1 MRSSF
6 SRCLAI
12 VALGLVFIGSG
23 CSSQGATTT
32 SLDTGEV
39 SGFPTTTPGSSSPG
53 EAVLAVAAAPFEDLD
68 PAAASTTGDI
78 LLLHQIYDWL
88 VEVDGDGSLRPGL
101 ALRWEESG
109 STGWAFTL
117 RPNVVFHDGDTF
129 DSKDVVFTFQRLRD
143 LALAASPGH
152 EPAAPFAAIRSV
164 TALTP
169 ERVLFVLAEHDP
181 EFPATVS
188 EDAAALL
195 SAGTSNPSRE
205 WVGTG
210 PFVLWSYIPQSGAV
224 LKRSSGYWARDAGGR
239 LLPYLDG
246 VDIVFEPDVDAAL
259 ADLES
264 GRMGFVGGLSA
275 DEARLAAVFAGVDV
289 VEAGSNE
296 HLAILMQSEP
306 GSPLEDVR
314 VRRALKLAT
323 DRPALAAAVR
333 AGFAVP
339 GNDSPIGPFY
349 GELHLEWS
357 PAVDAEAAIALLA
370 EAGFPQGFALD
381 LTVGDDAE
389 ALELAAVWKAQ
400 MEAIGVGVTV
410 VTPGTAGTTGT
421 SSTTPADEGP
431 AAPAARAE
439 VTRSLT
445 AASPWIYLTGT
456 YRVGSA
462 AGDVVRWDDEE
473 FGALLEELG
482 AAPDE
487 ADRVDVYHRAQ
498 EILRDRGPAIVPFF
512 ESALVGVDERVQGLA
527 PAPYWPRTSFR
538 AVSLGT

>member
-1 MRSSF
+1 MRRSF
-6 SRCLAI
+6 IRCLAI

-32 SLDTGEV
+32 SLDTGKV
-39 SGFPTTTPGSSSPG
+39 SGFPTTTPGSASPG
-53 EAVLAVAAAPFEDLD
+53 EVVLAVAAASFEDLD

-101 ALRWEESG
+101 ALSWEESG

-117 RPNVVFHDGDTF
+117 RPNVTFHDGEAF
-129 DSKDVVFTFQRLRD
+129 DSQDVVFTFQRLRD
-143 LALAASPGH
+143 LALVGSLGH
-152 EPAAPFAAIRSV
+152 ESAAPFAAIRSV
-164 TALTP
+164 IALTP
-169 ERVLFVLAEHDP
+169 ERVLFVLAERDL
-181 EFPATVS
+181 EFPATVA

-195 SAGTSNPSRE
+195 SARTSDPSRE

-210 PFVLWSYIPQSGAV
+210 PFVLWSYLPQSGAV
-224 LKRSSGYWARDAGGR
+224 LKRSPGYWARDAGGR

-246 VDIVFEPDVDAAL
+246 VDIVFEPDVDTAL

-264 GRMGFVGGLSA
+264 GRVGFVGGLNA
-275 DEARLAAVFAGVDV
+275 DEARFAAVFAGVDV
-289 VEAGSNE
+289 VEVESNE

-306 GSPLEDVR
+306 GSPLEDIR

-333 AGFAVP
+333 MGFAVP

-349 GELHLEWS
+349 GERHLEWS
-357 PAVDAEAAIALLA
+357 PAVDPPAAIALLA
-370 EAGFPQGFALD
+370 EAGFPQGFAID

-389 ALELAAVWKAQ
+389 ALELATVWKVQ
-400 MEAIGVGVTV
+400 MEAVGVSVTV
-410 VTPGTAGTTGT
+410 VTAGA
-421 SSTTPADEGP
+421 SPTPP
-431 AAPAARAE
+431 AGEEPAVPTARAE
-439 VTRSLT
+439 VSRSLT
-445 AASPWIYLTGT
+445 AVSPRAYLTGT
-456 YRVGSA
+456 YRGGSA
-462 AGDVVRWDDEE
+462 GDGVLWDDAE
-473 FGALLEELG
+473 FGTLLEEWG

-512 ESALVGVDERVQGLA
+512 ESALMGVDERIQGLV

-538 AVSLGT
+538 AVSFGT